1 MIKESWTSTLGDRE
15 DHYFLDKEKKVYLF
29 GYNPRYIS
37 NQKFNQIMEI
47 ISSVGKLEKPK
58 FSLPN
63 SKNQSWRTEP
73 IKEITDL
80 INKERVGTKFK
91 PITPKFVAIKTAH
104 LKTNQDFHY
113 LISVG
118 KDSKRRGG
126 SFSKVFF
133 GSLKVK

>member
-1 MIKESWTSTLGDRE
+1 
-15 DHYFLDKEKKVYLF
+15 
-29 GYNPRYIS
+29 
-37 NQKFNQIMEI
+37 MEI

-58 FSLPN
+58 FSLSG
-63 SKNQSWRTEP
+63 SKGRSWRTEP
-73 IKEITDL
+73 IEEIVSL

-91 PITPKFVAIKTAH
+91 PVTPKFIAIKTAH

-133 GSLKVK
+133 GSLKIK

>member
-1 MIKESWTSTLGDRE
+1 MKQNLQVFTQDSGKANS
-15 DHYFLDKEKKVYLF
+15 
-29 GYNPRYIS
+29 
-37 NQKFNQIMEI
+37 MEI
-47 ISSVGKLEKPK
+47 ISLSGKFEKAK
-58 FSLPN
+58 ILLTH
-63 SKNQSWRTEP
+63 SKGQSWRAEP

-80 INKERVGTKFK
+80 INQERVGTKFK
-91 PITPKFVAIKTAH
+91 QITSKFVAIKTAH